1 MLKKIGLSL
10 LVTPLVIIVLFVS
23 LFLIIPL
30 VNNVNLSKFEKQ
42 FSKHQLPPETTIV
55 EKESILGKLN
65 GNGNGLDFLAAILVD
80 SSLSVDELTSY
91 YTKETFKNAKRS
103 GEYPVITEVLPVTGA
118 AVDSVH
124 LEHGS
129 LTFDALKDIAD
140 YSGYY
145 FIILYDGGYGAS
157 FDLRGH

>member
-1 MLKKIGLSL
+1 MLKKIGLTL

-80 SSLSVDELTSY
+80 SSLSVDELQAITPRKPSKMPSGAEN
-91 YTKETFKNAKRS
+91 TRS
-103 GEYPVITEVLPVTGA
+103 
-118 AVDSVH
+118 
-124 LEHGS
+124 S
-129 LTFDALKDIAD
+129 LKYCLLQELLWIRYIWNTAL
-140 YSGYY
+140 
-145 FIILYDGGYGAS
+145 
-157 FDLRGH
+157 